1 VDYSARNRRYSNAML
16 DGLVFGW
23 RTAILSVAAAILLP
37 IACGLW
43 RALANRVAARTLAAL
58 LVVLIGVFTPWLI
71 GFAGFYDRWRWLT
84 FAPLSSP
91 LFVPPLLYLYGHA
104 LAWGRW
110 PAKAWRYL
118 VPGAVQFAFQ
128 ALSFL
133 LPWPLKDRW
142 ADMATPAA
150 NAIFAVALTI
160 SFVVHGRAALG
171 LLVRY
176 RAALAAA
183 RSDDARFAARWLG
196 RSVVALGVLFPV
208 WAGTLL
214 WDAVAPIGYLGLMG
228 LYAAIA
234 AFALYLGIEGWRHA
248 LLPFPTIDALE
259 DAPPAAEAAPRDW
272 RAQGEA
278 WAAAVRAGG
287 WQADPELGLKQL
299 ARLLGTNSAYLSRAL
314 NEGLGMSFSSFV
326 NGLRCEA
333 VAEALRAG
341 TDRSLLDLAFEAGF
355 ASKASFNRA
364 FRQRYGVTPRGYRG
378 DVSSDEFSQA

>member
-259 DAPPAAEAAPRDW
+259 DAPPAHGR
-272 RAQGEA
+272 
-278 WAAAVRAGG
+278 
-287 WQADPELGLKQL
+287 
-299 ARLLGTNSAYLSRAL
+299 
-314 NEGLGMSFSSFV
+314 
-326 NGLRCEA
+326 
-333 VAEALRAG
+333 
-341 TDRSLLDLAFEAGF
+341 RS
-355 ASKASFNRA
+355 
-364 FRQRYGVTPRGYRG
+364 
-378 DVSSDEFSQA
+378 